1 MSMIPI
7 NAEEFDEII
16 KEDKETCVMVFHKE
30 SCSVCK
36 HLVPV
41 AEKVSGEFEG
51 KIKFYSLSVSD
62 PEVLARFKEM
72 KLLGVPQ
79 TVFIDKGEKKE
90 ALPGNISD
98 EIIRKETKPLLTSVK
113 GFFGKLKSLF

>member
-41 AEKVSGEFEG
+41 AEKYPVSS
-51 KIKFYSLSVSD
+51 K
-62 PEVLARFKEM
+62 A
-72 KLLGVPQ
+72 
-79 TVFIDKGEKKE
+79 
-90 ALPGNISD
+90 
-98 EIIRKETKPLLTSVK
+98 
-113 GFFGKLKSLF
+113 KSNFTH

>member
-90 ALPGNISD
+90 VCPAISAM
-98 EIIRKETKPLLTSVK
+98 KSFAKKPNTCFQAAKVS
-113 GFFGKLKSLF
+113 SAN